1 MEFFNH
7 VQKLY
12 TENDKN
18 INLDIPMAI
27 FMIKLLSIKVN
38 FSNFRDENKFNEY
51 MNSHKPLKL
60 RYYLQVT
67 FREEIIKAFEEV
79 IKKREKENEYID
91 ECFKIPTTNAVIATR
106 LNNFNI
112 PSHEKRIELYEKY
125 LKDKDFDKDV
135 QQDISNWIKLDM
147 RNPYTNSNILNIIR
161 EINNKYG
168 NPEHTKNDIINIM
181 NRFSDKESVDKL
193 LHSIRDVYILG
204 LV

>member
-18 INLDIPMAI
+18 INLDIPLAI
-27 FMIKLLSIKVN
+27 FMIKLLSIKVD
-38 FSNFRDENKFNEY
+38 FSNFREENKFNEY
-51 MNSHKPLKL
+51 MKSHKPLKL

-67 FREEIIKAFEEV
+67 FREEIIKATEEA
-79 IKKREKENEYID
+79 IKKREKENKYID
-91 ECFKIPTTNAVIATR
+91 ECFGYKRNMLGSGV
-106 LNNFNI
+106 FNI
-112 PSHEKRIELYEKY
+112 PPYEKRIELYEKY
-125 LKDKDFDKDV
+125 LKDKDFDKDF
-135 QQDISNWIKLDM
+135 QQDISNWIKPDM

-161 EINNKYG
+161 EINKKYV
-168 NPEHTKNDIINIM
+168 NPEFIKKSITNIM

>member
-7 VQKLY
+7 VQKFY

-27 FMIKLLSIKVN
+27 FMIKLLSIKVD
-38 FSNFRDENKFNEY
+38 FSNFREENKFNEY
-51 MNSHKPLKL
+51 MKSHKPLKL

-91 ECFKIPTTNAVIATR
+91 ECFKIPTTNAVIATG
-106 LNNFNI
+106 LNDFNT

-168 NPEHTKNDIINIM
+168 NPEHTKKGIINIM
-181 NRFSDKESVDKL
+181 NRFSDKESIDKL
-193 LHSIRDVYILG
+193 LHSIRDIYILG